1 MCVYVCVYRIMD
13 LSFIII
19 IIIFLFY
26 CFKGCSVFDFS
37 SYVVV
42 FVCQVLSIFEALLK
56 SRGLNTFVSLMKSLV
71 LYSM

>member
-1 MCVYVCVYRIMD
+1 MCVCVCIGLWIYLLLL
-13 LSFIII
+13 LSLF
-19 IIIFLFY
+19 FLFY